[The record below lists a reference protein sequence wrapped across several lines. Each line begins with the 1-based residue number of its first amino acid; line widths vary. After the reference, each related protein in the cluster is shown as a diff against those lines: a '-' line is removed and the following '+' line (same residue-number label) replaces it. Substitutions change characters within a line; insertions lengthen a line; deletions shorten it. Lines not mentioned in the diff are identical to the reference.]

1 MKDITFYCVW
11 SLRFCLKY
19 GKMSKLYK
27 SSATSL
33 NPNCCFRSLCEEV
46 FQKYS
51 EYERIEK
58 FSRPKVLRLL
68 EILRIF
74 RPPMSNKPTTHPESL
89 EASDV
94 PSAVLSEDIVTEA
107 PTTQPTGS
115 TQSSESSDPNPP
127 LLRQP
132 TAQPLHPTRRRRP
145 DFPNRHHRVREDAHQ
160 LCGIIFTERRT
171 TAKLLYHLLKVLK
184 NLIVLLHTVSLIRSL
199 SRMQVDVIPIWLT

>member
-1 MKDITFYCVW
+1 MKDITFCCVW

-19 GKMSKLYK
+19 GEVSKSYK
-27 SSATSL
+27 SSGTFL
-33 NPNCCFRSLCEEV
+33 NSNRCIRSLCEEV

-74 RPPMSNKPTTHPESL
+74 RPPMPTKPTAHPESL
-89 EASDV
+89 EVSADV
-94 PSAVLSEDIVTEA
+94 LSAVLSEDIVAEA
-107 PTTQPTGS
+107 PKLSTDS
-115 TQSSESSDPNPP
+115 TQSSEPTDPNPP

-145 DFPNRHHRVREDAHQ
+145 DFPNRHHRVREDAYQ

-171 TAKLLYHLLKVLK
+171 TAKLLYHLLKVLL
-184 NLIVLLHTVSLIRSL
+184 NLIVLLHTVSLL
-199 SRMQVDVIPIWLT
+199 